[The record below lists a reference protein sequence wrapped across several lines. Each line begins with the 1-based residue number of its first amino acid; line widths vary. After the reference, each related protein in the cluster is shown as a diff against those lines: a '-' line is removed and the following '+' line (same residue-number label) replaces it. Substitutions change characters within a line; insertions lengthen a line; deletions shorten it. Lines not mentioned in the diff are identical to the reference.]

1 MISSISSRFNKRMYI
16 TCEIKN
22 KKTIFILSSD
32 GGITVWIINE
42 DENWTDLI
50 NK

>member
-1 MISSISSRFNKRMYI
+1 MISSISSLFNKRIYI
-16 TCEIKN
+16 TREIKN
-22 KKTIFILSSD
+22 KKTNFILSSD